1 MQTSRFSCASEKSR
15 SQPGTRT
22 LPHVGLE
29 VDVVHLGAT
38 TPALIEEVRDGGRTL
53 IAAGDAY
60 VLSALTAHYVRAGEP
75 YYGVRLRL
83 SRSTID

>member
-1 MQTSRFSCASEKSR
+1 V
-15 SQPGTRT
+15 
-22 LPHVGLE
+22 PHVGLE
-29 VDVVHLGAT
+29 VEVVHLGAT
-38 TPALIEEVRDGGRTL
+38 TPAVIEEMRDGGRTL

-60 VLSALTAHYVRAGEP
+60 VLSPLTAHYVRAGDP